1 METKRS
7 QSALRSPQTTL
18 FLSPLAPRPL
28 LLPISMEDSAGTKI
42 AVGCRVAEVDF
53 SFGDGLV
60 ESVTVPIVGVGFN
73 VGVRWDDPSKG
84 GPEWSA
90 EGGGRAAN
98 HLLVIE
104 GAAAAQ
110 SKAAA
115 EQAAA
120 FATFGQPPPA
130 GDEVLGN
137 TLKPLVEYGEE
148 GEELYDAFRSAH
160 TRSPTASETELLAM
174 LSDRMKQR
182 EGGASPTPS
191 ELLAEYAREL
201 DSLDQEA
208 AEAAAEEAAA
218 REDEDEAVVRSGR
231 PRRRGAVVDD
241 DDDEEEAVAA
251 VGAVVAAAAEEA
263 DAEAEAN
270 AVPTIGTRFVLGG
283 EHGVVVK
290 TTQSGMMLAAYDD
303 GES

>member
-1 METKRS
+1 
-7 QSALRSPQTTL
+7 
-18 FLSPLAPRPL
+18 
-28 LLPISMEDSAGTKI
+28 MEDSAGTKI

-104 GAAAAQ
+104 GAAAPPE
-110 SKAAA
+110 AAA
-115 EQAAA
+115 AAAA

-148 GEELYDAFRSAH
+148 GDELYDAFRSAH

-270 AVPTIGTRFVLGG
+270 AVPTIGTRFVLAG

-290 TTQSGMMLAAYDD
+290 TTQSGTIIAAYDD
-303 GES
+303 SES